1 MDDGGDP
8 VSLGAFRK
16 AVESAERHAG
26 PGAEVEH
33 ELCTTGARLDDAWCR
48 FLAERDVLVGLSVDG
63 DLAAQ
68 TSAEGVALAHR
79 RILGAAQLLRRHG
92 VDCNVVCRV
101 HAGNAGRPQEL
112 YRCFR
117 DEIGV
122 RHVQF
127 LPIVERSAPVRRGGH
142 LRAGPATV
150 SERTITPEQW
160 GAFLVA
166 VFDEWVRRDV
176 GRQFV
181 KIFEDTLA
189 AWSTATRRPR
199 AARAGGERLPL
210 DCRCCPVLFACEG
223 GRPAD
228 RFAESPDGEP
238 GLNYLCAGYR
248 EFFDHVDQ
256 PMRVMAA
263 LLRGGR
269 DAGAIMNVMARYER
283 ERPAVWSRA

>member
-1 MDDGGDP
+1 MGLD
-8 VSLGAFRK
+8 AFQK
-16 AVESAERHAG
+16 AVENADRRAE
-26 PGAEVEH
+26 PGAKVEH
-33 ELCTTGARLDDAWCR
+33 ALCTSGAGLNDAWCR
-48 FLAERDVLVGLSVDG
+48 FLAERDMLVGLSVDG
-63 DLAAQ
+63 AMATQ
-68 TSAEGVALAHR
+68 NSVEGGTVAHR
-79 RILGAAQLLRRHG
+79 QMFEAARLLRRHG
-92 VDCNVVCRV
+92 VDCNVVCLV
-101 HAGNAGRPQEL
+101 HAGNADRPHEL
-112 YRCFR
+112 YQCFR
-117 DEIGV
+117 DGIGI

-127 LPIVERSAPVRRGGH
+127 LPVVERTDPIRRGGD
-142 LRAGPATV
+142 LRAGPPTV

-166 VFDEWVRRDV
+166 VFDEWVRHDV

-189 AWSTATRRPR
+189 SWSAATRRPR

-228 RFAESPDGEP
+228 RFAESPHGEP

-248 EFFDHVDQ
+248 RFFDHVDQ

-269 DAGAIMNVMARYER
+269 DADAIMKILARYER
-283 ERPAVWSRA
+283 GRPAA

>member
-1 MDDGGDP
+1 MDDDGDR
-8 VSLGAFRK
+8 VSLGAFRE
-16 AVESAERHAG
+16 AVESADRHTGAG
-26 PGAEVEH
+26 AKVEH
-33 ELCTTGARLDDAWCR
+33 ALCTSGGRLNDAWCR

-63 DLAAQ
+63 GMATR
-68 TSAEGVALAHR
+68 TSAGGGAVAHQQTFE
-79 RILGAAQLLRRHG
+79 AAQLLRRHG
-92 VDCNVVCRV
+92 VDCNVVCLV
-101 HAGNAGRPQEL
+101 HAGNADHPYEL

-127 LPIVERSAPVRRGGH
+127 LPFVERTDPVPRGGR
-142 LRAGPATV
+142 LRARPATV
-150 SERTITPEQW
+150 SERTIAPEQW

-189 AWSTATRRPR
+189 AWSAATQRPR
-199 AARAGGERLPL
+199 AARAGWERLPL

-223 GRPAD
+223 GRPVD
-228 RFAESPDGEP
+228 RFAESPHGEP

-269 DAGAIMNVMARYER
+269 DADAIMKVMARYER
-283 ERPAVWSRA
+283 ERPAV